1 MFDPEDLAVAHRFAI
16 ALLIGALVG
25 TERELRKTADQGFTF
40 GGLRTFI
47 LVAQA
52 GAVSA
57 WLSLQ
62 LGQHWLF
69 VATVVAVSAI
79 VLTSYV
85 LETRVK
91 PDAAGLT
98 TELAAISV
106 CLLGGAV
113 IYGHAA
119 TAVALA
125 IVTAAVLAY
134 KQPLHRLVG
143 KLGSDDLYAGLRLL
157 IATFIVLP
165 LLPDRP
171 VDPWQ
176 ALNPY
181 KLWLLVI
188 LISGLSMAG
197 YVAVRWLGSARGAV
211 VTGLTGGLV
220 SSTAVTL
227 SFARQSR
234 VESGASAADALA
246 AGVLLAWLVMFAR
259 VLVAVAVVHA
269 PLLPALLF
277 PYAAMAAVTAG
288 FAAVCTLRT
297 RGDRGPPSAA
307 AVPLKNPFSLWEAS
321 KFGLL
326 FAAVL
331 LVVKLT
337 EVYFQGG
344 GMYVVAGLAGL
355 TDVDAITLSMAE
367 YARQGGAPQVAVGS
381 IVVAT
386 LTNTLVKGG
395 LIVALGSA
403 AMRGRVLAATGG
415 ILAAVLA
422 ALLVA

>member
-1 MFDPEDLAVAHRFAI
+1 MFDPADFAVAHQFAI

-25 TERELRKTADQGFTF
+25 TERELRKTGEQGFTF

-47 LVAQA
+47 LIAQA
-52 GAVSA
+52 GALSA

-62 LGQHWLF
+62 LGSHWLF
-69 VATVVAVSAI
+69 VAAVAAVSAI

-85 LETRVK
+85 LESRIK
-91 PDAAGLT
+91 PEGAGLT

-113 IYGHAA
+113 MYGHAA
-119 TAVALA
+119 VAIALG
-125 IVTAAVLAY
+125 IVTAATLAY

-143 KLGSDDLYAGLRLL
+143 KIGTDDLYAGLRLL
-157 IATFIVLP
+157 IASFIVLP

-188 LISGLSMAG
+188 LISSLSMAG
-197 YVAVRWLGSARGAV
+197 YVAVRWLGSARGTAL
-211 VTGLTGGLV
+211 TGLTGGLV
-220 SSTAVTL
+220 SSTAVSL

-234 VESGASAADALA
+234 LEAGTMASDGLA
-246 AGVLLAWLVMFAR
+246 AGVLLAWLVMFVR
-259 VLVAVAVVHA
+259 VLIEVAVVHA
-269 PLLPALLF
+269 ALLSSLLVPF
-277 PYAAMAAVTAG
+277 AIMAVATAG
-288 FAAVCTLRT
+288 FAAAYYW
-297 RGDRGPPSAA
+297 RGRAEAA
-307 AVPLKNPFSLWEAS
+307 HPAATVPLTNPFSLWEAG

-337 EVYFQGG
+337 QVHFQGG
-344 GMYVVAGLAGL
+344 GMYLVAALAGL

-367 YARQGGAPQVAVGS
+367 YAHQGGDAQVAAGS

-386 LTNTLVKGG
+386 LTNTLVKSG
-395 LIVALGSA
+395 LIVALGSV
-403 AMRGRVLAATGG
+403 AMRTRVAAATAA
-415 ILAAVLA
+415 ILAAGVA
-422 ALLVA
+422 ALLIT

>member
-1 MFDPEDLAVAHRFAI
+1 MFYPADFAVAHQFAI

-25 TERELRKTADQGFTF
+25 TERELRKTGEQGFTF

-47 LVAQA
+47 LIAQA
-52 GAVSA
+52 GALSA

-62 LGQHWLF
+62 LGSHWLF
-69 VATVVAVSAI
+69 VAAVVAVSAI

-85 LETRVK
+85 LESRIK
-91 PDAAGLT
+91 PEVAGLT

-113 IYGHAA
+113 MYGHAA
-119 TAVALA
+119 VAIALG
-125 IVTAAVLAY
+125 IVTAATLAY

-143 KLGSDDLYAGLRLL
+143 KIGTDDLYAGLRLL
-157 IATFIVLP
+157 IASFIVLP

-188 LISGLSMAG
+188 LISSLSMAG
-197 YVAVRWLGSARGAV
+197 YVAVRWLGSARGTAL
-211 VTGLTGGLV
+211 TGLTGGLV
-220 SSTAVTL
+220 SSTAVSL

-234 VESGASAADALA
+234 LDAGTMASDGLA
-246 AGVLLAWLVMFAR
+246 AGVLLAWLVMFVR
-259 VLVAVAVVHA
+259 VLIEVAVVHA
-269 PLLPALLF
+269 ALLPSLMLPFAIMAL
-277 PYAAMAAVTAG
+277 ATAG
-288 FAAVCTLRT
+288 FAAAYYW
-297 RGDRGPPSAA
+297 RGRGGGAQPAA
-307 AVPLKNPFSLWEAS
+307 AVPLTNPFSLWEAG

-337 EVYFQGG
+337 EVHFQGG
-344 GMYVVAGLAGL
+344 GMYLVAALAGL

-367 YARQGGAPQVAVGS
+367 YARHGGDAQVAAGS

-386 LTNTLVKGG
+386 LTNTLVKSG
-395 LIVALGSA
+395 LIVALGSV
-403 AMRGRVLAATGG
+403 AMRARMAMATAA
-415 ILAAVLA
+415 ILAAGLA
-422 ALLVA
+422 ALLIT

>member
-1 MFDPEDLAVAHRFAI
+1 MFDSADLAVAQQFAI
-16 ALLIGALVG
+16 ALLVGALVG
-25 TERELRKTADQGFTF
+25 TERELRKTGEQGFTF

-52 GAVSA
+52 GALSA

-69 VATVVAVSAI
+69 VATVVAVSGI

-85 LETRVK
+85 LESRLK

-119 TAVALA
+119 LAVALA

-143 KLGSDDLYAGLRLL
+143 KIGTDDMYAGLRLL
-157 IATFIVLP
+157 IASFIVLP

-188 LISGLSMAG
+188 LISSLSLLG
-197 YVAVRWLGSARGAV
+197 YVAVRWFGSARGTAL
-211 VTGLTGGLV
+211 TGLTGGLV
-220 SSTAVTL
+220 SSTAVSL

-234 VESGASAADALA
+234 LDGGTIASGGLA
-246 AGVLLAWLVMFAR
+246 AGVLLAWLVMFVR
-259 VLVAVAVVHA
+259 VLVEVAVVHA
-269 PLLPALLF
+269 ALLASLVVPF
-277 PYAAMAAVTAG
+277 AIMAAATAG
-288 FAAVCTLRT
+288 FAVAYYW
-297 RGDRGPPSAA
+297 RGHLEGAHPAA
-307 AVPLKNPFSLWEAS
+307 AVPLTNPFSLWEAS

-326 FAAVL
+326 FAVVL
-331 LVVKLT
+331 LVVKLA
-337 EVYFQGG
+337 EVHFQGG
-344 GMYVVAGLAGL
+344 GMYLVAALAGL

-367 YARQGGAPQVAVGS
+367 YARRGGDAQVAAGS

-386 LTNTLVKGG
+386 LTNTLVKSGM
-395 LIVALGSA
+395 IVVLGST
-403 AMRGRVLAATGG
+403 AMRARMAAATAA
-415 ILAAVLA
+415 ILAAGLA
-422 ALLVA
+422 ALLIT